1 MLIEFSVE
9 NFMCFK
15 NEVTFSFEAM
25 EDLAEDKFYN
35 PESRR
40 DIGID
45 GIGLINTVNGIY
57 GKNASG
63 KSTLFTAIKRLFNLL
78 KYSAKF
84 NDDDDFSVSYNDDSK
99 PIVFKTRFSD
109 EALNVYSYSLHI
121 QGEKG
126 DAKVVYEEL
135 KNEVNKEF
143 IFERKENI
151 ITHTDVLTP
160 VELDFFKNNL
170 QKNQLI
176 FAYTFSRLKEIR
188 ACFGDKVNDSMGV
201 RSRPFLRNRKHRVL
215 DFIESYMIPAIA
227 GMPDKVQEKLQLPN
241 IKALILNEL
250 KVADFNIE
258 DYFFEED
265 KLVFVHKNKV
275 KRHFGEESD
284 GTKKYFC
291 LLLDVTLNILDTG
304 GLYIVDELEKALHP
318 LLARRFINL
327 FKNPETNPKN
337 ARLLFSS
344 HDIMFLHHNA
354 LNGDQIWFIDRDD
367 ETNETKLYSPAE
379 YEDFDP
385 LKLQSEYLLGA
396 YDAVPNTEWRT

>member
-40 DIGID
+40 DIGIE

-63 KSTLFTAIKRLFNLL
+63 KSSLLQVMKQLFRLIMNSRKKINEDDDFEVVYYDTS
-78 KYSAKF
+78 KPIIFKAKF
-84 NDDDDFSVSYNDDSK
+84 ND
-99 PIVFKTRFSD
+99 
-109 EALNVYSYSLHI
+109 EALSVYSYSLHI
-121 QGEKG
+121 QGEKTE
-126 DAKVVYEEL
+126 AKVVYEEL
-135 KNEVNKEF
+135 KNETENKTLF
-143 IFERKENI
+143 IRKENI
-151 ITHTDVLTP
+151 VVDSDVLSNDQ
-160 VELDFFKNNL
+160 LDIFKNDL
-170 QKNQLI
+170 QKNHL
-176 FAYTFSRLKEIR
+176 AFSQPFSLFKDIR
-188 ACFGDKVNDSMGV
+188 SCFSAKVNDFMGV
-201 RSRPFLRNRKHRVL
+201 RSRPFLRNGKQHFFEL
-215 DFIESYMIPAIA
+215 IEPYMLPAI
-227 GMPDKVQEKLQLPN
+227 GMPDEMQENLQLPH

-250 KVADFNIE
+250 KIADFNIE

-265 KLVFVHKNKV
+265 ELVFVHKNRV
-275 KRHFGEESD
+275 KRYFGEQSD

-291 LLLDVTLNILDTG
+291 LLSDITLHILDTG

-367 ETNETKLYSPAE
+367 ETNETTLYSPAE

-385 LKLQSEYLLGA
+385 LNLQSDYVLGA
-396 YDAVPNTEWRT
+396 YDAVPNTAWRN

>member
-40 DIGID
+40 DIGIE

-63 KSTLFTAIKRLFNLL
+63 KSTLFMAIKRLFRLIMNSR
-78 KYSAKF
+78 KK
-84 NDDDDFSVSYNDDSK
+84 NEDDDFEVVYYDTSK
-99 PIVFKTRFSD
+99 PIVFKAKFND

-121 QGEKG
+121 QGENT
-126 DAKVVYEEL
+126 DAKVVCEEL
-135 KNEVNKEF
+135 KNETENKTLF
-143 IFERKENI
+143 IRKGNI
-151 ITHTDVLTP
+151 VDDSDVLSKDQ
-160 VELDFFKNNL
+160 LDILKNDL
-170 QKNQLI
+170 QKNHL
-176 FAYTFSRLKEIR
+176 AFSQPFSLFKDIR
-188 ACFGDKVNDSMGV
+188 SCFSTKVNDSMGV
-201 RSRPFLRNRKHRVL
+201 RFRPFFRNGKHQFL
-215 DFIESYMIPAIA
+215 DFMESYMFPAI
-227 GMPDKVQEKLQLPN
+227 GMPDEMQEKLQLPD
-241 IKALILNEL
+241 IKKLILNEL

-258 DYFFEED
+258 DYLFEED
-265 KLVFVHKNKV
+265 ELFFVHKNKM
-275 KRHFGEESD
+275 KRHFGEQSD

-291 LLLDVTLNILDTG
+291 LLSDVTLHIFDTG

-327 FKNPETNPKN
+327 FKNHETNPKN

-354 LNGDQIWFIDRDD
+354 LNGDQIWLIDRDD
-367 ETNETKLYSPAE
+367 ETNETTLYSPAE

-385 LKLQSEYLLGA
+385 LNLQSEYLLGA
-396 YDAVPNTEWRT
+396 YDAVPNTAWRN